1 VTINRFDKYMDE
13 KIHKHL
19 EIDKGDTVLT
29 ISVFDTPSTGD
40 IEIDIHRADKQNKLT
55 FNSTKMFLS
64 EEQFKDFTHFFD
76 EVNRQVSIRNSHKFV
91 EELRQER
98 IMSYKKQIDFVQV
111 DDDHID
117 LKTPNLYR
125 EIIDSDT
132 IKSKMRASKDY
143 CKRFYAAMCNTDVY
157 KVGAEGEYGM
167 SWRSAGG
174 LIADILGEGDYL
186 NWYCSGNEGY
196 VDDEIADDLNAI
208 GWVAV
213 PIEPDLSEYKQGNL
227 YD

>member
-1 VTINRFDKYMDE
+1 MNRFDKYMDE

-19 EIDKGDTVLT
+19 EIAQTDTT
-29 ISVFDTPSTGD
+29 ITVSVFDVPSTGQL
-40 IEIDIHRADKQNKLT
+40 EIDICRTDNAGKLQ
-55 FNSTKMFLS
+55 FNSYKMFLS
-64 EEQFKDFTHFFD
+64 EEQFKDFKHFLD

-98 IMSYKKQIDFVQV
+98 IMSYEKQIDFVQV

-125 EIIDSDT
+125 DIIDSDT

-186 NWYCSGNEGY
+186 NWYCSGNEGF
-196 VDDEIADDLNAI
+196 VDDEVADDLNTI
-208 GWVAV
+208 GWIAV
-213 PIEPDLSEYKQGNL
+213 PMEVDMSEHKQDRL
-227 YD
+227 L

>member
-1 VTINRFDKYMDE
+1 MVMNRFDKYMDE

-19 EIDKGDTVLT
+19 EIAQTDTT
-29 ISVFDTPSTGD
+29 ITVSVFDVPSTGQL
-40 IEIDIHRADKQNKLT
+40 EIDICRTDNAGKLQ
-55 FNSTKMFLS
+55 FNSYKMFLS
-64 EEQFKDFTHFFD
+64 EEQFKDFTHFLD

-98 IMSYKKQIDFVQV
+98 IMSYEKQIDFVQV

-125 EIIDSDT
+125 DIIDSDT

-186 NWYCSGNEGY
+186 NWYCSGNEGF
-196 VDDEIADDLNAI
+196 VDDEVADDLNTI
-208 GWVAV
+208 GWIAV
-213 PIEPDLSEYKQGNL
+213 PMEVDMSEHKQDRL
-227 YD
+227 L

>member
-1 VTINRFDKYMDE
+1 MVMNRFDKYMDE

-19 EIDKGDTVLT
+19 EIAQTDTT
-29 ISVFDTPSTGD
+29 ITVSVFDVPSTGQL
-40 IEIDIHRADKQNKLT
+40 EIDICRTDNAGKLQ
-55 FNSTKMFLS
+55 FNSYKMFLS
-64 EEQFKDFTHFFD
+64 EEQFKDFKHFLD

-98 IMSYKKQIDFVQV
+98 IMSYEKQIDFVQV

-125 EIIDSDT
+125 DIIDSDT

-186 NWYCSGNEGY
+186 NWYCSGNEGF
-196 VDDEIADDLNAI
+196 VDDEVAYDLNTI
-208 GWVAV
+208 GWIAV
-213 PIEPDLSEYKQGNL
+213 PMEVDMSEHKQDRL
-227 YD
+227 L

>member
-1 VTINRFDKYMDE
+1 MVMNRFDKYMDE

-19 EIDKGDTVLT
+19 EIAQTDTT
-29 ISVFDTPSTGD
+29 ITVSVFDVPSTGQL
-40 IEIDIHRADKQNKLT
+40 EIDICRTDNAGKLQ
-55 FNSTKMFLS
+55 FNSYKMFLS
-64 EEQFKDFTHFFD
+64 EEQFKDFKHFLD

-98 IMSYKKQIDFVQV
+98 IMSYEKQIDFVQV

-125 EIIDSDT
+125 DIIDSDT

-186 NWYCSGNEGY
+186 NWYCSGNEGF
-196 VDDEIADDLNAI
+196 VDDEVADDLNTI
-208 GWVAV
+208 GWIAV
-213 PIEPDLSEYKQGNL
+213 PMEVDMSEHKQDRL
-227 YD
+227 L

>member
-1 VTINRFDKYMDE
+1 MNRFDKYMDE

-19 EIDKGDTVLT
+19 EIAQTDTT
-29 ISVFDTPSTGD
+29 ITVSVFDVPSTGQL
-40 IEIDIHRADKQNKLT
+40 EIDICRTDNAGKLQ
-55 FNSTKMFLS
+55 FNSYKMFLS
-64 EEQFKDFTHFFD
+64 EEQFKDFKHFLD

-98 IMSYKKQIDFVQV
+98 IMSYEKQIDFVQV

-125 EIIDSDT
+125 DIIDSDT

-186 NWYCSGNEGY
+186 NWYCSGNEGF
-196 VDDEIADDLNAI
+196 VDDEVAYDLNTI
-208 GWVAV
+208 GWIAV
-213 PIEPDLSEYKQGNL
+213 PMEVDMSEHKQDRL
-227 YD
+227 L